1 MRPGQDQTR
10 DPRICSQTRCQL
22 GYAALYDGTCETIL
36 YVLGTGEQASLF
48 IGNRYMSLGV
58 VCVWRVGSLLEI
70 NKTAY
75 QKRSASFAFLWPVC
89 TSPV

>member
-1 MRPGQDQTR
+1 MGPGQDQNR
-10 DPRICSQTRCQL
+10 DPWIGSQTRCQL
-22 GYAALYDGTCETIL
+22 GYAALYEGTYETIF
-36 YVLGTGEQASLF
+36 YVLRTGEQASLF
-48 IGNRYMSLGV
+48 QGNRYMSLGV

-75 QKRSASFAFLWPVC
+75 QKRSASFAFLLPVC